1 MPWKLRQTIKDSSGT
16 VTAVNWPGDPGTKLS
31 QQQRMVTE
39 AAVDV
44 TDLNAD
50 LTLLSSVALNV
61 VRPNGHRR
69 EYDVIEF

>member
-1 MPWKLRQTIKDSSGT
+1 
-16 VTAVNWPGDPGTKLS
+16 
-31 QQQRMVTE
+31 MVTE

-44 TDLNAD
+44 TDLNAA